1 MPKHI
6 TRLSTTA
13 TRSPLTEFDKAVI
26 YVTLKERELTMAL
39 EALAEVPES
48 DPAYRNRMDTV
59 HRYKTELSSLKKSA
73 RRIEADTIAVLA
85 PKTDDLPD
93 DSTVG
98 DIAERVA
105 LNGSNEV
112 VETIGDVLA
121 VIDGTVKMAKAS

>member
-1 MPKHI
+1 MPYYI
-6 TRLSTTA
+6 TKQSSFE
-13 TRSPLTEFDKAVI
+13 TRTPLTEFDKAVI
-26 YVTLKERELTMAL
+26 YVTLMEREMNKAIDILQET
-39 EALAEVPES
+39 PEE
-48 DPAYRNRMDTV
+48 DPHYRNRQKTV
-59 HRYKTELSSLKKSA
+59 ERYKTEVNHLRKAA